1 MKVLV
6 IDGQGGSI
14 GKEVISRIKAELPS
28 AEVTAVGTN
37 SIATECML
45 KARPDH
51 AATGENP
58 VVVNV
63 SNTDIIV
70 GPIGI
75 VVANSMF
82 GEVTARMALAIGK
95 SSAKKFLIP
104 INHCN
109 NIVVGVSDL
118 SIKVLLDSL
127 VKEIKEA
134 E

>member
-14 GKEVISRIKAELPS
+14 GKEAISRIKAELPD
-28 AEVTAVGTN
+28 AEITAVGTN
-37 SIATECML
+37 AIATESML

-58 VVVNV
+58 VVVNAAE
-63 SNTDIIV
+63 TDMIV

-95 SSAKKFLIP
+95 SAAKKFLIP

-118 SIKVLLDSL
+118 SIKTLLDSL
-127 VKEIKEA
+127 VREIKAA

>member
-1 MKVLV
+1 MKILI

-14 GKEVISRIKAELPS
+14 GKEVISRIKAELPD
-28 AEVTAVGTN
+28 AEITAVGTN
-37 SIATECML
+37 AIATESML

-58 VVVNV
+58 VVVNAAQA
-63 SNTDIIV
+63 DMIV

-95 SSAKKFLIP
+95 SPAKKFLIP

-118 SIKVLLDSL
+118 SVKTLLDSL
-127 VKEIKEA
+127 VREIKAA

>member
-1 MKVLV
+1 MKILV

-14 GKEVISRIKAELPS
+14 GKEVISRIKAELPD

-37 SIATECML
+37 AIATESML

-58 VVVNV
+58 VVVNAAQA
-63 SNTDIIV
+63 DMIV

-118 SIKVLLDSL
+118 SVKTLLDSL
-127 VKEIKEA
+127 VREIKAA

>member
-1 MKVLV
+1 MKILV

-14 GKEVISRIKAELPS
+14 GKEVISRIKAELPD

-37 SIATECML
+37 AIATESML

-63 SNTDIIV
+63 ADTDIIV

-118 SIKVLLDSL
+118 SIKTLLDSL
-127 VKEIKEA
+127 VREINAA